1 MAPAPTAAPLRKARR
16 PSSCLLMDSSAV
28 AYSIWPFL
36 GREDAPF
43 RSLRQGGE
51 APSSAAQFAPAGRFL
66 HVAAHAA
73 RAAGLVRACE
83 VAALQIQLEL
93 RGAQRAGV
101 RWPCTSAQPSLSRKR
116 ACSPLCTPFARAH
129 SPRLCAMAISE
140 PTMAASSLLWVM
152 RLSRLPDMVVD
163 LGGEYA
169 RLVDVVLN
177 RGHLIA
183 LPLAPQPGADQGR
196 ERNDRGHD
204 QSQEP
209 RSNASQQHPL
219 PPQ

>member
-1 MAPAPTAAPLRKARR
+1 
-16 PSSCLLMDSSAV
+16 MDSSAV

-51 APSSAAQFAPAGRFL
+51 APSSAAQFAPARRFP

-101 RWPCTSAQPSLSRKR
+101 EMALHLSAAFPEQEAGLLAALHALRQGAQPEIVRHGNQ
-116 ACSPLCTPFARAH
+116 RAH
-129 SPRLCAMAISE
+129 DGGILVALGDAVVEI
-140 PTMAASSLLWVM
+140 A
-152 RLSRLPDMVVD
+152 DMVVD

-169 RLVDVVLN
+169 RLVEVCS
-177 RGHLIA
+177 IA
-183 LPLAPQPGADQGR
+183 AT
-196 ERNDRGHD
+196 
-204 QSQEP
+204 
-209 RSNASQQHPL
+209 
-219 PPQ
+219 